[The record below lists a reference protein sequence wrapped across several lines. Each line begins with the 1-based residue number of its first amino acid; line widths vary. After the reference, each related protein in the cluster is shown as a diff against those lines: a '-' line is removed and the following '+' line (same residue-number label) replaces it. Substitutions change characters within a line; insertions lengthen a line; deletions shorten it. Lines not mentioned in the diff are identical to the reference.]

1 MPKTLK
7 DGQTPELGAMALPT
21 DGADPFGPPRP
32 PTIPE
37 MAKQGREFRGEKP
50 LRDALRDALNDLF
63 DAYLYALYHPCGI
76 SPHELLALIN
86 AHREVM
92 EAQKAAQ
99 KAALIAEIEAQ
110 KAELEAQQEALW
122 LEYERRKFAEAR
134 KALLGA
140 STGRRR
146 GAP

>member
-1 MPKTLK
+1 MPKAHK
-7 DGQTPELGAMALPT
+7 KEPGQVATHPE
-21 DGADPFGPPRP
+21 GADPFGPPRP

-37 MAKQGREFRGEKP
+37 LAERGRRYRGEKP
-50 LRDALRDALNDLF
+50 LRDALTDALNDLF

-86 AHREVM
+86 AHKEVM

-110 KAELEAQQEALW
+110 KAELEAQRKAVW
-122 LEYERRKFAEAR
+122 LEYERREFAESR

-140 STGRRR
+140 SAGRRR